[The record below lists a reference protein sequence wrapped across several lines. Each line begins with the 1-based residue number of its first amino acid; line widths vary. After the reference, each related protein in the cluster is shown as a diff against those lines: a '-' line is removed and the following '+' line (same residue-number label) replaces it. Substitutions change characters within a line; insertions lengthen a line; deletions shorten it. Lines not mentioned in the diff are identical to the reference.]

1 MWEAERIL
9 GKRLVKIL
17 PDHRFYSSVSER
29 LMDYLREQIGSVEQF
44 SIDELF
50 SDLTGMTDDY
60 ETFAEELKHGIYRD
74 I

>member
-17 PDHRFYSSVSER
+17 PDHRFYSDISKR
-29 LMDYLREQIGSVEQF
+29 LMGYLETKFGKIEVF

-50 SDLTGMTDDY
+50 ADITNMSDDY
-60 ETFAEELKHGIYRD
+60 VLFAEELKHDIYRT